1 MPRMPKRIK
10 FRKQMRGRMKGKATR
25 GNYVAFGEYGLQ
37 SLGTHW
43 FLHGKLRLDV
53 LLRSTTFAVK
63 EKSSL
68 EFSQTSRFQRSH
80 LKHEWVKVKQIQIT
94 GQHESSPAQSSLK

>member
-10 FRKQMRGRMKGKATR
+10 FRKQMRGRMKGKATTLLSVSMVYNR
-25 GNYVAFGEYGLQ
+25 LERIG
-37 SLGTHW
+37 

-63 EKSSL
+63 ERSSL
-68 EFSQTSRFQRSH
+68 EFSTPSRDQRSH